1 MNCTEV
7 RKYFY
12 AFLDSE
18 LDVEKNIEVLA
29 HVNMCHACGLK
40 IEKERLLQERVKET
54 VCKVKAPVYLE
65 HKILRSTEKRTNFFA
80 IIKRNFLFR
89 NKVAL
94 LSGVAATIVFIA
106 CFFIVQTE
114 LKKKDILYLAET
126 KYHDYRM
133 KRLDPDI
140 RFQDTKSMLGRFPN
154 QIGLDV
160 TLPGIEENIQ
170 IQNTKAIVEY
180 FQRQTGLSV
189 TLPDITKENVKLVG
203 ATLTKIN
210 SINIP
215 LVFYTIDDTPITL
228 AVICNSNIDFSK
240 MKEVM
245 ADKMVV
251 YTGTGFCGACQIVGW
266 KEAENQYVMI
276 STLNSDKLLKI
287 IRKV

>member
-106 CFFIVQTE
+106 CFFIVQT
-114 LKKKDILYLAET
+114 
-126 KYHDYRM
+126 
-133 KRLDPDI
+133 
-140 RFQDTKSMLGRFPN
+140 
-154 QIGLDV
+154 
-160 TLPGIEENIQ
+160 
-170 IQNTKAIVEY
+170 
-180 FQRQTGLSV
+180 
-189 TLPDITKENVKLVG
+189 
-203 ATLTKIN
+203 
-210 SINIP
+210 
-215 LVFYTIDDTPITL
+215 
-228 AVICNSNIDFSK
+228 
-240 MKEVM
+240 
-245 ADKMVV
+245 
-251 YTGTGFCGACQIVGW
+251 
-266 KEAENQYVMI
+266 
-276 STLNSDKLLKI
+276 
-287 IRKV
+287 